1 MYYQEQIAKGTKAAV
16 LQLGEAPGHLL
27 SRRPFQVNWI
37 ATQVMICLSLWNYDR
52 ALVHAL
58 ELAKSF
64 LIPLD
69 VLNVLWPSAGACP
82 ATCFIRPSL
91 TWAPYTVQRGHRD
104 ELRQRLEEACASAR
118 LPPPL
123 PAELT
128 LPPILRA

>member
-52 ALVHAL
+52 SLVHAL

-69 VLNVLWPSAGACP
+69 VLNALWPSSGTFRQLLNP
-82 ATCFIRPSL
+82 MHHPE
-91 TWAPYTVQRGHRD
+91 QR
-104 ELRQRLEEACASAR
+104 
-118 LPPPL
+118 
-123 PAELT
+123 
-128 LPPILRA
+128 

>member
-1 MYYQEQIAKGTKAAV
+1 MRQRLTADRQKSGVSARPLEYSARFSSLTRISPVYYQEQIAKGTKAAV

-52 ALVHAL
+52 SLVHAL

-69 VLNVLWPSAGACP
+69 VLNALWPSTGTFRLLLNP
-82 ATCFIRPSL
+82 KHHPE
-91 TWAPYTVQRGHRD
+91 QR
-104 ELRQRLEEACASAR
+104 
-118 LPPPL
+118 
-123 PAELT
+123 
-128 LPPILRA
+128 